1 MSYDNSLKLL
11 AYPTKHLVDVCV
23 HTCVYVCVH
32 VHMCAH
38 MYIHICVH
46 CICVYML
53 CMCVHVCVYVCV
65 HVHMCVFR
73 SAHGGQGQLVGVN
86 FLLPYS
92 SGDQIQLSGLA
103 ANISTIKIAH

>member
-1 MSYDNSLKLL
+1 M
-11 AYPTKHLVDVCV
+11 CV

-65 HVHMCVFR
+65 HVRMCVFR
-73 SAHGGQGQLVGVN
+73 SAHGGQGQLVGVALVTKLSCQVWQQTS
-86 FLLPYS
+86 LLSRYHTEIIFEMKSNEYNLP
-92 SGDQIQLSGLA
+92 
-103 ANISTIKIAH
+103 